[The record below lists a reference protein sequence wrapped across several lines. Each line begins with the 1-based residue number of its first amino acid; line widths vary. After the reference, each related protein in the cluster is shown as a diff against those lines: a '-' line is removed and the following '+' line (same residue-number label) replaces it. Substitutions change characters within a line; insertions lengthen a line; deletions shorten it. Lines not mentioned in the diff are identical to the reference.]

1 MEMKIYDDVRVIN
14 DRAEYAKEGVHK
26 GMVGRIILAEI
37 RSNTFMVNF
46 IDEAFALHK
55 DEPEWFE
62 EHYDELKDDIN
73 IPIKIKDLELI
84 KENWSTDD
92 SILNELPA
100 NNPAWWCK
108 VEGGYIMNLLG
119 ERKNKIPYDYDS

>member
-1 MEMKIYDDVRVIN
+1 MKIYDDVRVIK
-14 DRAEYAKEGVHK
+14 DREEYAKEGVYK

-37 RSNTFMVNF
+37 RSNKFMVNF

-119 ERKNKIPYDYDS
+119 EKKNKVPYDYDS